1 LKKLFVKAGLIA
13 IAMGLSI
20 ENSSATGY
28 LFSDTNLT
36 FRIAL
41 PEKTKEPK
49 IICANVIF
57 PSIFRNHEEQ
67 SIKYIEQF
75 SSTRKQYL
83 IRTYHKSRK
92 YFPKATQILL
102 KYDVPR
108 EFVVLMALES
118 GFNAN
123 ARSRAGA
130 VGYWQFMDKVAKE
143 YGLKIAERKSNHR
156 VHKSKKKVINKTSRR
171 DDRKDFNKSTH
182 AAARY
187 LKDRSKNLN
196 NDWLLI
202 AASYNW
208 GIGNV
213 WNAMERTGKPNPTFW
228 DIKKYLPAETKAYVM
243 NFIAL
248 NVIFHNYENFLA
260 DNMIFTDSEVKEN
273 KLQDDNCDELS
284 IAE

>member
-1 LKKLFVKAGLIA
+1 
-13 IAMGLSI
+13 MGLSI
-20 ENSSATGY
+20 ENSIATGY

-36 FRIAL
+36 TRTVL
-41 PEKTKEPK
+41 TEKTKEPVT
-49 IICANVIF
+49 ICANVIF
-57 PSIFRNHEEQ
+57 PSIFRNHEAK

-83 IRTYHKSRK
+83 IRTYHKSRN
-92 YFPKATQILL
+92 YFPKAIQILK

-130 VGYWQFMDKVAKE
+130 VGYWQFMDNVAKE
-143 YGLKIAERKSNHR
+143 YGLKIAERKKHSR
-156 VHKSKKKVINKTSRR
+156 GHKSKKKVAVKTSRK
-171 DDRKDFNKSTH
+171 DDRKDFTKSTH

-187 LKDRSKNLN
+187 LKDRSQNLN

-213 WNAMERTGKPNPTFW
+213 WNAMKKTGKENPTFW

-248 NVIFHNYENFLA
+248 SVIFHNYQNFLA
-260 DNMIFTDSEVKEN
+260 DNMIFTDLEVKETS
-273 KLQDDNCDELS
+273 QAEDDCEDLS
-284 IAE
+284 ISE